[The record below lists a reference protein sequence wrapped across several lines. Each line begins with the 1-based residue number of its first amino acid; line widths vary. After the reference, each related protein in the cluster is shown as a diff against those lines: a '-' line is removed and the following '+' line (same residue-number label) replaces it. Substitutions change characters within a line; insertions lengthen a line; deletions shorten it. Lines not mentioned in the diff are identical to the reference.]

1 MKTRIFA
8 MFAAALVST
17 APLSAFAEDPP
28 PPVQL
33 ASGLLIGGG
42 IQRFTTTD
50 RKAAFYLG
58 GRFDLDV
65 VRKGPKSLGFG
76 PYVELGSVALRSF
89 EAGGGAN
96 LTIPVGS
103 PTLQLAAGPHVRWDD
118 AGRHLGLTTTALFG
132 SRSYN
137 YHSKYGF
144 SAGGF
149 LQGRFAL
156 DGSAQRD
163 LLLGVQLD
171 FELLALPFLLGLE
184 SLKHGTP

>member
-1 MKTRIFA
+1 MKTRVFA

-42 IQRFTTTD
+42 LQRFTTD

-76 PYVELGSVALRSF
+76 PYVELGSVAFRSF

-156 DGSAQRD
+156 DGSSQRD